1 MWRRD
6 RPSPMIETTDK
17 TLRRWLLHTLPA
29 DEAETLE
36 QRLLTDEDFGERL
49 RAAETDLLDDY
60 ARGDLAADES
70 AAAVERF
77 AATTRDRMRVRI
89 ARALARIT
97 RRSPAR
103 LDAGRHH
110 RRSVADSADRSRRHA
125 RVRRIAAVG
134 VLASACALVIAVI
147 GLNQRITTSFTPPHG
162 DAETTITLL
171 ADSQRGANVQRIAL
185 PSSAATVRLQAEVDG
200 SDPNTRYALSIDD
213 DGRTVFN
220 TAGIAVREVGPY
232 RFVEVVLDARK
243 LAAGSHRVRVV
254 AEGSAQPASTWTLE
268 TRSE

>member
-1 MWRRD
+1 
-6 RPSPMIETTDK
+6 MIETTDE
-17 TLRRWLLHTLPA
+17 TLRRWLLHALPA
-29 DEAETLE
+29 NEAEALE

-60 ARGDLAADES
+60 ARGDLEPDES
-70 AAAVERF
+70 AAAAERF
-77 AATTRDRMRVRI
+77 AATARDRMRVRI

-97 RRSPAR
+97 RRSAAR
-103 LDAGRHH
+103 LDTARH
-110 RRSVADSADRSRRHA
+110 RRRSTSGGADRSQRRA

-147 GLNQRITTSFTPPHG
+147 GLNQRITSFTPPRTA
-162 DAETTITLL
+162 AETTITLL

-200 SDPNTRYALSIDD
+200 TDTNARYALSIDD
-213 DGRTVFN
+213 DGRTVFSA
-220 TAGIAVREVGPY
+220 AGIGVRETGPY

-243 LAAGSHRVRVV
+243 LTAGSHRVRVV

-268 TRSE
+268 TRTE